1 MIAAGAAGAAV
12 AAVAASRLA
21 VSRGFA
27 RAWHKVGGF
36 ASESAAEPLPVAPGH
51 QQPQPPEHKSEEHQP
66 WPAESAPPA
75 LACRFCGAGL
85 PRPFLDLGMSP
96 LANSYVRP
104 ADLGRMEPF
113 YPLQLY
119 VCPECRLVQLDEFE
133 SPERIFTDY
142 AYFSSYSESWLR
154 HAREYAE
161 AMIARVGL
169 GPHSRVVE
177 VASNDGYLLKNF
189 RDRGIPVLGV
199 EPARNV
205 ATAARA
211 AGIPTIDKFFGVAT
225 ARELLAAGHAADL
238 LLGNNVLAHV
248 PDLNDFVG
256 GLRILL
262 RPTGLLTME
271 FPHLLRLIEQRQ
283 FDTVYH
289 EHFSYFSLLAVERVF
304 AGHGLTLWDV
314 DELPTHGGSLRVY
327 VRHADAPGGAEVT
340 ERVHAL
346 RAREVAAGLDRT
358 ESYDAFAG
366 RVVETKMA
374 LLEFLIRA
382 RREGKVVV
390 GYGAPAKGNTLLNFC
405 GIRTDLLPFTVD
417 RSPHK
422 HGTYLPGTHIPVF
435 PPERI
440 FEVRPDYVLVLP
452 WNLQEEIV
460 TQMAAVRE
468 WGGQFVVPIP
478 VLTVV

>member
-1 MIAAGAAGAAV
+1 MIAAGAATAAV
-12 AAVAASRLA
+12 AMVAAGRHA
-21 VSRGFA
+21 VGGAFL
-27 RAWHKVGGF
+27 RAWQMVG
-36 ASESAAEPLPVAPGH
+36 APTPRPTPLPVERP
-51 QQPQPPEHKSEEHQP
+51 
-66 WPAESAPPA
+66 APPA
-75 LACRFCGAGL
+75 HPWPGESARPGLACRFCGAGL

-119 VCPECRLVQLDEFE
+119 VCPECRLVQLDQFE

-154 HAREYAE
+154 HAHEYAE

-169 GPHSRVVE
+169 GPASRVVE
-177 VASNDGYLLKNF
+177 VASNDGYLLHNF

-211 AGIPTIDKFFGVAT
+211 AGIPTIDRFFGVAA
-225 ARELLAAGHAADL
+225 ARELLADGHAADL
-238 LLGNNVLAHV
+238 LIGNNVLAHV
-248 PDLNDFVG
+248 PDLNDFVA
-256 GLRILL
+256 GLKILL
-262 RPTGLLTME
+262 KPSGLLTVE
-271 FPHLLRLIEQRQ
+271 VPHLLRLIQQRQ

-289 EHFSYFSLLAVERVF
+289 EHFSYFSLLAAERVF

-314 DELPTHGGSLRVY
+314 EELPTHGGSLRVF
-327 VRHADAPGGAEVT
+327 VRHSDAPGGGRAVT
-340 ERVHAL
+340 ERVGDL

-366 RVVETKMA
+366 RVVQTKLA
-374 LLEFLIRA
+374 LVDFLIRA
-382 RREGKVVV
+382 RREGKVVA

-405 GIRTDLLPFTVD
+405 GIRADLLPFTVD

-422 HGTYLPGTHIPVF
+422 HGTYLPGTHIPVY

-440 FEVRPDYVLVLP
+440 FAVRPDYVLILP

-460 TQMAAVRE
+460 TQMSAVRE

-478 VLTVV
+478 ELTVV